1 MRFILRLTSLLAL
14 LVAIIVGGLDA
25 IRFVASDVA
34 QLTSF
39 ETVLVFFDLDQSVV
53 AWSGEGFAASALQA
67 VFALSAEAVFLSV
80 SLILW
85 LIAYKRKAP
94 RQSLAAPQ
102 SS

>member
-1 MRFILRLTSLLAL
+1 MRLLLRLASLLAL
-14 LVAIIVGGLDA
+14 LAAIIVGGVDA
-25 IRFVASDVA
+25 IRFVASDLV

-39 ETVLVFFDLDQSVV
+39 ETVLVFFDLDQPV
-53 AWSGEGFAASALQA
+53 AAWVGDGFAANSLQA
-67 VFALSAEAVFLSV
+67 VFALSAEVVCLSV

-85 LIAYKRKAP
+85 LIAYKRPAP